1 MGRLLC
7 PKTPLQNKFYAN
19 STKSGKLVQALAHL
33 LVGSLLSPWDPT
45 FPILPVGRARV
56 LTRGPHDW
64 TRNNGCLSWLSSRRL
79 FAKSGITAMVLKP
92 FGPQ

>member
-7 PKTPLQNKFYAN
+7 PKTPFKNKFQAN
-19 STKSGKLVQALAHL
+19 SPKSGKLVQALAHL

-56 LTRGPHDW
+56 LTRGPHGW
-64 TRNNGCLSWLSSRRL
+64 TRKGHAEVWTHS
-79 FAKSGITAMVLKP
+79 P
-92 FGPQ
+92 